1 MVDCMQIKAEI
12 QARSPG
18 RPKSCRKPALT
29 GRARRGQFECPSS
42 SFAMRIS
49 SFDGSRASHSFHG
62 LAIYRASAIVGSSR
76 AGRRGCSFVADDL
89 HEVGIAGDLTMKANM
104 LREAGT
110 GCKVLQWPAGKS
122 LLVTGTGARLSRNG
136 Q

>member
-1 MVDCMQIKAEI
+1 MVA
-12 QARSPG
+12 
-18 RPKSCRKPALT
+18 ALLT
-29 GRARRGQFECPSS
+29 RFTVLRFIGPLQSS
-42 SFAMRIS
+42 A
-49 SFDGSRASHSFHG
+49 HQ
-62 LAIYRASAIVGSSR
+62 

-110 GCKVLQWPAGKS
+110 GCKALQWPVGKS